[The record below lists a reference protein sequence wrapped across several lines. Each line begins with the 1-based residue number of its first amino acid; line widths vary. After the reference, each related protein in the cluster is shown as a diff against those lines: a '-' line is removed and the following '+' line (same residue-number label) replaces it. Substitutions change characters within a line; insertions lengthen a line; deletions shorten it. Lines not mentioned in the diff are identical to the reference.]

1 MGDFGLVHG
10 HDHDQETNAK
20 PSHGATSVEEVQVLA
35 CCLQRTA
42 EAENDGA
49 NHDGQSPAEQVTAR
63 PCEARSDKSATG
75 EQRHY
80 STPFGFPLSAR
91 LMKLSG
97 RSTYTWSLLGLNDAM
112 KESEA
117 TLPPITPRSY
127 LFQC

>member
-1 MGDFGLVHG
+1 VGNFGLVHW

-20 PSHGATSVEEVQVLA
+20 PSHGATSVEEIQVLA

-49 NHDGQSPAEQVTAR
+49 NHDSQSPAEQVTAW
-63 PCEARSDKSATG
+63 PCKTGSEESATG
-75 EQRHY
+75 EQRHH
-80 STPFGFPLSAR
+80 STTFVFPLSAR
-91 LMKLSG
+91 LMKMSG

-127 LFQC
+127 LPQC